1 MKHLISLAQAKIMT
15 AKFRSEKDN
24 VINPEYHDKN
34 ILPVAETFERAAIDK
49 LLASPGC
56 VALRIY
62 HGMNDEQQLHSIMV
76 AVDIDDRDI
85 LPKPEPL
92 NLEEE
97 EAVIVEEGTLCPPVC
112 GQGSELNP

>member
-1 MKHLISLAQAKIMT
+1 MKHLISLAQAKKMT

-24 VINPEYHDKN
+24 VIKPEYKERN
-34 ILPVAETFERAAIDK
+34 ILPVSETFERAAIDK

-62 HGMNDEQQLHSIMV
+62 HGMNEELQLHSVMV
-76 AVDIDDRDI
+76 AVDGSDRDI
-85 LPKPEPL
+85 LPKPEPA

-97 EAVIVEEGTLCPPVC
+97 EAVIVEEGSICPPVC